1 MTFGEFV
8 EGLRLEHYDS
18 LRAFCLKNN
27 YDPGNHSKLERG
39 LFPAPKDH
47 QLLERL
53 ARALKVKEGSDYWQ
67 KFFDLAIASHGNYQ
81 IKNITDQEV
90 LEKLPILFRAVD
102 RQDLTS
108 EELDKLIEKI
118 KKG

>member
-8 EGLRLEHYDS
+8 EELRLEHYDS

-39 LFPAPKDH
+39 IFPAPKDH
-47 QLLERL
+47 ELLERL
-53 ARALKVKEGSDYWQ
+53 AKALKIKEGTDQWY
-67 KFFDLAIASHGNYQ
+67 KFFDLAVSSHGSYQ
-81 IKNITDQEV
+81 IKNVTDKEL
-90 LEKLPILFRAVD
+90 LEKLPVLFRAVD
-102 RQDLTS
+102 RQDLTA

-118 KKG
+118 RKA